1 MGSATRNSS
10 ERNKKR
16 IGKPG
21 RTPAK
26 TPPAGTGRAFDEI
39 MGQFDKARSVLN
51 TVSRALDHSSDE
63 RVTTDQAVTLHCAL
77 GLLRE
82 VYNRLDLAIL
92 RLPR

>member
-1 MGSATRNSS
+1 MGSATTR
-10 ERNKKR
+10 K
-16 IGKPG
+16 
-21 RTPAK
+21 
-26 TPPAGTGRAFDEI
+26 PPATTARDFDEI
-39 MGQFDKARSVLN
+39 MGQFDRARCVLN

-82 VYNRLDLAIL
+82 VYNSLDLAIL